1 MRIVMRKE
9 LGARTL
15 GGGGGGRGSRNWGK
29 RTVENFILTHA
40 VRVPV
45 TAEADDNEAVLF

>member
-9 LGARTL
+9 MEGVGTQ
-15 GGGGGGRGSRNWGK
+15 GEI

-40 VRVPV
+40 VWVPV
-45 TAEADDNEAVLF
+45 TAESDYNEAVLF

>member
-9 LGARTL
+9 LEARTL
-15 GGGGGGRGSRNWGK
+15 GGWGFEIGEK

-40 VRVPV
+40 VWVPV

>member
-9 LGARTL
+9 LEARTL
-15 GGGGGGRGSRNWGK
+15 RGGRGGFEIGEK

-40 VRVPV
+40 VWVPI